1 MLLHPNPFMF
11 IPYIT
16 CIKNRIF
23 VNMKS
28 KMLNRFT
35 FLTLFYNIYLLTYL
49 FGYSEVMNTFQSSAT
64 EMR

>member
-1 MLLHPNPFMF
+1 MLLHPNPLMF
-11 IPYIT
+11 ILYIS

-35 FLTLFYNIYLLTYL
+35 FLTLFHNIYLLTYL
-49 FGYSEVMNTFQSSAT
+49 VRYSAEMNTFQSSAA